1 MNDDGDD
8 EKYERACHVVSSC
21 FLVAADDCYV
31 RVCMS
36 VCACVYTRIYRR
48 KICIQIYVRINI
60 SDGRLKQN
68 VPSYE
73 LRALIIKF

>member
-1 MNDDGDD
+1 
-8 EKYERACHVVSSC
+8 
-21 FLVAADDCYV
+21 
-31 RVCMS
+31 MS